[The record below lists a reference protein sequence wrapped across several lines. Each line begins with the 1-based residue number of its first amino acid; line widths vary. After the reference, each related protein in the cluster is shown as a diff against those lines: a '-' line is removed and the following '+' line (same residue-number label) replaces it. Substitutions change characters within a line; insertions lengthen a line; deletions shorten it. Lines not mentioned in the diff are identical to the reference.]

1 MMKVQREC
9 DETAYTFTQMVTEG
23 VQRTVELKLRQ
34 EERERAVS
42 ELDKA
47 RKTTEA
53 ANKKLEQ
60 KKVLKAQDEAD
71 KEAAKLEIVELDQN
85 LEVRALRWL
94 ACMHNAHPDA
104 PVPTPARHVIHVLAC
119 APCARMRGCQQSS
132 RSASR
137 LSLGRGAEGEG

>member
-1 MMKVQREC
+1 MKAQREGE
-9 DETAYTFTQMVTEG
+9 ETAYTFTQMVTEC
-23 VQRTVELKLRQ
+23 VQRTMELKLRQ

-71 KEAAKLEIVELDQN
+71 KKSAKLEIVELDQN
-85 LEVRALRWL
+85 LEVRVI
-94 ACMHNAHPDA
+94 PDGSLSPEPQPRDESA
-104 PVPTPARHVIHVLAC
+104 WMAASNPNPNLYL
-119 APCARMRGCQQSS
+119 
-132 RSASR
+132 ASR
-137 LSLGRGAEGEG
+137 